1 MAREAYIE
9 SLFADRAAEND
20 EILESILETIR
31 SSGMPE
37 ISINPGYGRLL
48 TLLVATAQAK
58 AVLEIGALGGYSGV
72 CLARGLPSDGSLVSL
87 ELKAE
92 YAQLAH
98 SNMTKAGYGDQ
109 VTYIVGEALVSLE
122 RLGQEQR
129 KFDFIFI
136 DADKE
141 NYPLYLEWALQLG
154 NPGALIVADNILL
167 RDRVM
172 EAAHSSPSV
181 MAMRRFNERI
191 VSEPRLQS
199 VLLPAYDGLAI
210 ARIR

>member
-1 MAREAYIE
+1 MVREAYIE
-9 SLFADRAAEND
+9 SLFADRVAEND

-48 TLLVATAQAK
+48 TLLVATAHAK

-167 RDRVM
+167 RERVM
-172 EAAHSSPSV
+172 EAVQPSPSV
-181 MAMRRFNERI
+181 IAMRRFNERI